1 MADIIQLLI
10 GGVSTGI
17 IYGVVAIGF
26 VLLWQTSQTINFAQ
40 GEFVMVPMFLL
51 VLFHIVL
58 KIPLWPSLLLTMA
71 ASGLMGYL
79 FEKLMIKKL
88 LPGGVIVIVIATL
101 GLSGLLRYG
110 MQIAWTPQTL
120 FFPHLFSTE
129 STQVAGV
136 IFSPEDIWNIVLIS
150 VIIIALHFWIK
161 KTRLGKA
168 MQAVA
173 QNREMATLMGINVS
187 QIIMLV
193 FCLNSILAGV
203 AAVFAA
209 PIFFVRYDIGVY
221 FGLKAFIA
229 AVIGG
234 FNQIQGALVGG
245 LAVGLIETFAAAY
258 ISTAYRDAFT
268 MVVLLIILL
277 VKPEGIVGIK
287 EEAS

>member
-1 MADIIQLLI
+1 MASFIQLLI
-10 GGVSTGI
+10 GGVSMGI

-40 GEFVMVPMFLL
+40 GEFVMVPMFIM
-51 VLFHIVL
+51 VLFHLVL
-58 KIPLWPSLLLTMA
+58 NIPLWPSLLLTMA

-79 FEKLMIKKL
+79 FERLMIKKL
-88 LPGGVIVIVIATL
+88 LPGGVLVIVIATL

-129 STQVAGV
+129 SVRVGGV
-136 IFSPEDIWNIVLIS
+136 IFSPEDIWNIALIS
-150 VIIIALHFWIK
+150 FIIIALHFWIK

-193 FCLNSILAGV
+193 FFLNSILAGI

-209 PIFFVRYDIGVY
+209 PIFFVRYDIGIY

-268 MVVLLIILL
+268 MIVLLIILL

>member
-1 MADIIQLLI
+1 MAGFIQLLI
-10 GGVSTGI
+10 GGVSIGI

-40 GEFVMVPMFLL
+40 GEFVMVPMFLM
-51 VLFHIVL
+51 VLFHILL
-58 KIPLWPSLLLTMA
+58 KIPLWPSILLTMA
-71 ASGLMGYL
+71 VSGLMGYL

-88 LPGGVIVIVIATL
+88 LPGGVLVIVIATL

-129 STQVAGV
+129 STRVAGV
-136 IFSPEDIWNIVLIS
+136 VFSPEDIWNIVLIS
-150 VIIIALHFWIK
+150 VIILALHFWIK
-161 KTRLGKA
+161 KTKLGKA

-187 QIIMLV
+187 QIIMVV
-193 FCLNSILAGV
+193 FFLNSILAGV

-287 EEAS
+287 EEAA

>member
-1 MADIIQLLI
+1 MQDIIQLLI
-10 GGVSTGI
+10 GGISIGI
-17 IYGVVAIGF
+17 IYGVTAIGF

-40 GEFVMVPMFLL
+40 GEFVMVPMFLM
-51 VLFHIVL
+51 VLFHVVL
-58 KIPLWPSLLLTMA
+58 KVPLWPSILITIVL
-71 ASGLMGYL
+71 SSLMGYL
-79 FEKLMIKKL
+79 FEKLMIKRL

-129 STQVAGV
+129 AIKIGTIV
-136 IFSPEDIWNIVLIS
+136 FSYEDVWNIVLIS
-150 VIIIALHFWIK
+150 IIITIPILLSKRRGWE
-161 KTRLGKA
+161 RP
-168 MQAVA
+168 QAVA
-173 QNREMATLMGINVS
+173 QNRETATLMGINTS
-187 QIIMLV
+187 QIILLV
-193 FCLNSILAGV
+193 FSLNSVLAGI
-203 AAVFAA
+203 AAIFAA

-234 FNQIQGALVGG
+234 FNQVRGALVGG
-245 LAVGLIETFAAAY
+245 LAVGLVETFAAAY

-268 MVVLLIILL
+268 MILLLVILL

-287 EEAS
+287 EEAY

>member
-1 MADIIQLLI
+1 MQDIIQLLI
-10 GGVSTGI
+10 GGISIGI
-17 IYGVVAIGF
+17 IYGVTAIGF

-40 GEFVMVPMFLL
+40 GEFVMVPMFLM
-51 VLFHIVL
+51 VLFHVVL
-58 KIPLWPSLLLTMA
+58 KIPLWPSILITIVL
-71 ASGLMGYL
+71 SSLMGYL
-79 FEKLMIKKL
+79 FEKLMIKRL

-129 STQVAGV
+129 AIKIGTIV
-136 IFSPEDIWNIVLIS
+136 FSYEDVWNIVLIS
-150 VIIIALHFWIK
+150 IIIMVLHLAIK

-173 QNREMATLMGINVS
+173 QNRETATLMGINTS
-187 QIIMLV
+187 QIILLV
-193 FCLNSILAGV
+193 FSLNSVLAGI
-203 AAVFAA
+203 AAIFAA

-234 FNQIQGALVGG
+234 FNQIRGALVGG
-245 LAVGLIETFAAAY
+245 LAVGLVETFAAAY

-268 MVVLLIILL
+268 MILLLVILL
-277 VKPEGIVGIK
+277 VNPEGIVGIK
-287 EEAS
+287 EEAY